1 MRQVMKKIIK
11 LIAPLIITM
20 VLGGASFAAITPTTA
35 LAADCN
41 KGFLGFPAW
50 YDGLADEADSCNIM
64 SPNDARVGGL
74 SSFIWRIVLNIIE
87 IVLGLLGYISAGF
100 ILYGGF
106 LFIASNGKPES
117 AAKGRKT
124 MLDAII
130 GLVIAMGSIAIV
142 SFIADKVIK

>member
-1 MRQVMKKIIK
+1 MKNILKKISSFA
-11 LIAPLIITM
+11 LIALI
-20 VLGGASFAAITPTTA
+20 GGALLATAAPITVS
-35 LAADCN
+35 AADPCN
-41 KGFLGFPAW
+41 RGFLGFPAW
-50 YDGLADEADSCNIM
+50 YDGLTDGDCNIVD
-64 SPNDARVGGL
+64 PGTLGNGL
-74 SSFIWRIVLNIIE
+74 SEFIWRIVLNIIE

>member
-1 MRQVMKKIIK
+1 MKKIIK
-11 LIAPLIITM
+11 WLTPIVITIT
-20 VLGGASFAAITPTTA
+20 LGGAIFAIITPATA

-41 KGFLGFPAW
+41 SGFLGFPAW
-50 YDGLADEADSCNIM
+50 YDGLTEPPPECNIK
-64 SPNDARVGGL
+64 SPNDAGGL
-74 SSFIWRIVLNIIE
+74 SPFIWRIVLNIIE

-142 SFIADKVIK
+142 SFIAEKVIK